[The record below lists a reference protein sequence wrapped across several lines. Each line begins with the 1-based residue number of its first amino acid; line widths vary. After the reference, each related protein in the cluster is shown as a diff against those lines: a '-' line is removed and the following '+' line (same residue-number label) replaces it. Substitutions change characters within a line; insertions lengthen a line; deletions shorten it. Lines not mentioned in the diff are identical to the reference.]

1 MVLTVSELIEMT
13 NATNEVIKK
22 SYEKGV
28 QSEKERA
35 LPNNLFEALLEYGKK
50 TKTLVDYHRSSDK
63 SDGCNWLQI
72 KPTRTGAKAVKS
84 VEISFD
90 ENLMEI
96 DYIGVNK

>member
-1 MVLTVSELIEMT
+1 MELTVDEMIDINNRTKEAIER
-13 NATNEVIKK
+13 AYK
-22 SYEKGV
+22 KGV
-28 QSEKERA
+28 QDEKERA
-35 LPNNLFEALLEYGKK
+35 LPDNLFEAILKYGNK

-63 SDGCNWLQI
+63 SDGCNWVQI